1 MNESQR
7 QAAAIKASISAY
19 VATATLGV
27 LAGALALFTWIS
39 QTFVP
44 PTSFYVFMGL
54 AVLLLVAS
62 IVVGGDGQDALVA
75 KVANDKWEN
84 EPIDQFS
91 YQSFLTLFALIFVV
105 VATVF
110 GATSSRSSTDTDQQL
125 RALDRN
131 LAAVEH
137 TLTGDKTLGSQFTT
151 LQVELARLTRQFQA
165 AESDDNRA
173 R

>member
-1 MNESQR
+1 MNDSQR
-7 QAAAIKASISAY
+7 QAAAIKASISTY

-44 PTSFYVFMGL
+44 PTSFYVFIGL

-75 KVANDKWEN
+75 KVAKDEWKNK
-84 EPIDQFS
+84 PIDQFS
-91 YQSFLTLFALIFVV
+91 FQSFLALFALIFVV
-105 VATVF
+105 VATVI
-110 GATSSRSSTDTDQQL
+110 GATSSRSSTETDRQL

-131 LAAVEH
+131 LAAIEH
-137 TLTGDKTLGSQFTT
+137 TLTSDKTLASQLMT
-151 LQVELARLTRQFQA
+151 LRAEVARLTRQFQA